1 MDKKIITE
9 NVKDDE
15 VLEVLREIGVN
26 FTEGCVILKM
36 RPIIELLAQQSQ
48 LIRGIS

>member
-26 FTEGCVILKM
+26 FTEGRVIQKM